1 MPDRKEKPIRQMVF
15 DFLGVSKVETFS
27 DLVNKWEQFVT
38 ITSTEIRTHLNKH
51 LTPELD
57 AYGEY
62 VKGADAID
70 IVTVNMVLDMIQDPQ
85 MRQLLKGYNWDKVV
99 QSFRFLTK
107 VDNLD
112 ADHKEFS
119 VVSFRMRIIYE
130 GLLRLSDNDQ
140 IWGRTGREKREKTTI
155 PEIKREEG
163 GRDAPITERRQIRL
177 TKLQVVKL
185 TEQIR
190 RLFITSL
197 ALSEMKAGD
206 ERTRAQIVTQFINNT
221 GQVKYSLMKKTQVD
235 VFNDKGEVEIQLVEA
250 DFNRKEKGLIE
261 REIGMAASNLL
272 RTQQTKFFNALRGVP
287 WHRFEG
293 SETIQSQFNKQIM
306 QVAQGKKPKKYSSTT
321 TKSGAAKPKNKKA
334 KVVRSR
340 PNKFKQIKIPPMR
353 AAPREQPDANKER
366 ETAKLI
372 TLINKRLPAEVRRNM
387 GRPALIN
394 QTGRFSNSVTLESL
408 RSTAGGLS
416 GVYNYMTSPYET
428 FENTGKTIWPTGYNP
443 KPLIA
448 KSVRNLAMA
457 YTTQKLASL
466 RRR

>member
-1 MPDRKEKPIRQMVF
+1 MPDRKERPLKQLVF

-27 DLVNKWEQFVT
+27 DLVDKWEHFVT
-38 ITSTEIRTHLNKH
+38 ITSTEVRTHLNKH

-57 AYGEY
+57 AFEEY
-62 VKGADAID
+62 AKSADNID
-70 IVTVNMVLDMIQDPQ
+70 IVTVNMVLDMVQDPE
-85 MRQLLKGYNWDKVV
+85 MRKLLKGYDWNKVV
-99 QSFRFLTK
+99 ESFRFLTK
-107 VDNLD
+107 VDNMD

-119 VVSFRMRIIYE
+119 VVSFRMRVIYE
-130 GLLRLSDNDQ
+130 GLLRLSNNDQ
-140 IWGRTGREKREKTTI
+140 IWGRTGREKREQTTI
-155 PEIKREEG
+155 PEIKREG
-163 GRDAPITERRQIRL
+163 GKDDPITERRKIRL

-197 ALSEMKAGD
+197 ALSELKVGD
-206 ERTRAQIVTQFINNT
+206 NRTRKQIVTDFINNT
-221 GQVKYSLMKKTQVD
+221 GQDKYSLLKKTQVD
-235 VFNDKGEVEIQLVEA
+235 VFNDKGEVEIQLVKA

-261 REIGMAASNLL
+261 REIGMAASAFL
-272 RTQQTKFFNALRGVP
+272 RQQNTKFFNALRGVP

-293 SETIQSQFNKQIM
+293 SEDIQSQFNKQIM
-306 QVAQGKKPKKYSSTT
+306 QVAQGKKPRKYNSTT
-321 TKSGAAKPKNKKA
+321 AKNGAAKPKNKKA
-334 KVVRSR
+334 KVVRNR

-353 AAPREQPDANKER
+353 AAQRERPDANQER

-394 QTGRFSNSVTLESL
+394 QTGRFSNSVELESL
-408 RSTAGGLS
+408 RPTAGGLS

-428 FENTGKTIWPTGYNP
+428 FENTGKMRWPTGYNP

>member
-1 MPDRKEKPIRQMVF
+1 MPDRKEKPFRQLVF

-27 DLVNKWEQFVT
+27 DLVDKWENFVT
-38 ITSTEIRTHLNKH
+38 ITSTEVRTHLNKH

-57 AYGEY
+57 AFEEY
-62 VKGADAID
+62 AKEADNID
-70 IVTVNMVLDMIQDPQ
+70 IVTVNMVLDMVQDPE
-85 MRQLLKGYNWDKVV
+85 MRKLLKGYDWNKVV
-99 QSFRFLTK
+99 ESFRFLTK
-107 VDNLD
+107 VDNMD

-130 GLLRLSDNDQ
+130 GLLRLQNNDA
-140 IWGRTGREKREKTTI
+140 IWGRPGQSTKYKSIELR
-155 PEIKREEG
+155 EIKREDDG
-163 GRDAPITERRQIRL
+163 QPSIRGQIKV
-177 TKLQVVKL
+177 TKIKVAKL

-197 ALSEMKAGD
+197 ALSEMKVGD
-206 ERTRAQIVTQFINNT
+206 NRTRKQIVTDFINNT
-221 GQVKYSLMKKTQVD
+221 GQEKYSLLKKTQVD
-235 VFNDKGEVEIQLVEA
+235 VFNDKGEVEIQLVKAE
-250 DFNRKEKGLIE
+250 FNRKEKGLIE
-261 REIGMAASNLL
+261 REIGMAASAFL
-272 RTQQTKFFNALRGVP
+272 RQQNTKFFEALRGVP

-293 SETIQSQFNKQIM
+293 SEDIQSQFNKQIM
-306 QVAQGKKPKKYSSTT
+306 QVAQGKKPRKYNSSTA
-321 TKSGAAKPKNKKA
+321 KSGAAKPKNKKA
-334 KVVRSR
+334 KVVRNR

-353 AAPREQPDANKER
+353 AAQRERPDANQER

-394 QTGRFSNSVTLESL
+394 QTGRFSNSVELESL
-408 RSTAGGLS
+408 RPTAGGLS

-428 FENTGKTIWPTGYNP
+428 FENTGKMRWPSGYNP

>member
-1 MPDRKEKPIRQMVF
+1 MPDRKEKPFRQLVF

-27 DLVNKWEQFVT
+27 DLVDKWEAFVT
-38 ITSTEIRTHLNKH
+38 ITSTEVRTHLNKH

-57 AYGEY
+57 AFEEY
-62 VKGADAID
+62 AKEADNID
-70 IVTVNMVLDMIQDPQ
+70 IVTVNMVLDMVQDPE
-85 MRQLLKGYNWDKVV
+85 MRKILKGYDWDKVV

-107 VDNLD
+107 VDNMD

-130 GLLRLSDNDQ
+130 GLLRLLDTDQ
-140 IWGRTGREKREKTTI
+140 LWGRPGQSTKYKSIELK
-155 PEIKREEG
+155 EIKREEDGAPSIRG
-163 GRDAPITERRQIRL
+163 GIKVTKIQL
-177 TKLQVVKL
+177 TKL

-197 ALSEMKAGD
+197 ALSEMKVGD
-206 ERTRAQIVTQFINNT
+206 ERTRKQIVTDFINNT
-221 GQVKYSLMKKTQVD
+221 GQEKYSLLKKTQVD
-235 VFNDKGEVEIQLVEA
+235 VFNDKGEVEIQLVKAE
-250 DFNRKEKGLIE
+250 FNRKEKGLIE
-261 REIGMAASNLL
+261 REIGMAASAFL
-272 RTQQTKFFNALRGVP
+272 RQQNTKFFNAMKGVP

-293 SETIQSQFNKQIM
+293 SRDIQSEFNKQIM
-306 QVAQGKKPKKYSSTT
+306 QVAQGKKPKKYSANTA
-321 TKSGAAKPKNKKA
+321 KNGKAKPKSKKA
-334 KVVRSR
+334 KVGRTR
-340 PNKFKQIKIPPMR
+340 ANKFKQIKIPPMR
-353 AAPREQPDANKER
+353 AAPRAQPDANRER
-366 ETAKLI
+366 EIAKLI

-394 QTGRFSNSVTLESL
+394 QTGRFSNSVELESL
-408 RSTAGGLS
+408 RPTAGGLS

-428 FENTGKTIWPTGYNP
+428 FENTGKKRWPNGYNP

-448 KSVRNLAMA
+448 KSVRNLAMQ